1 MRLFKLASPLFMGGI
16 LGIILLFPPTGSLAG
31 EPSLKEACFY
41 RKLGDN
47 ETQCLMCPR
56 RCLIPEGAR
65 GVCRNRE
72 NRSGTLFALTY
83 GRPCS
88 IAVEPIEKAPFWHFI
103 PGHKRLCVATVGCN
117 LRCKYCQNWH
127 ISQKRVEE
135 VRHYNLSPEEVVKIA
150 RREGVKSICFT
161 FSEPT
166 AFYEYMYDIA
176 KLAKENGLMS
186 SMVSNGFINP
196 EPLRKLTKVLDAVKI
211 DLKGFSED
219 FYEKVCFGRLGPV
232 LNTLRILKEEGTWLE
247 IVNLIVPP
255 LNDDPNEIEKMCEW
269 IKKNLGDEVPLHFI
283 RFFPNYKL
291 THLPPTPVETLEKAI
306 EIAQGVGLKYVYIG
320 NVPGHKYN
328 FTYCPKCGRCLIKR
342 VVFFLLENNIV
353 NGRCKFCGEKI
364 PGLWGREFKKE

>member
-150 RREGVKSICFT
+150 KRDGVKSICFT

-219 FYEKVCFGRLGPV
+219 FYEKVCFGRLEPV

-328 FTYCPKCGRCLIKR
+328 FTYCPECGRCLIKR

-364 PGLWGREFKKE
+364 PGFWGREFKRE